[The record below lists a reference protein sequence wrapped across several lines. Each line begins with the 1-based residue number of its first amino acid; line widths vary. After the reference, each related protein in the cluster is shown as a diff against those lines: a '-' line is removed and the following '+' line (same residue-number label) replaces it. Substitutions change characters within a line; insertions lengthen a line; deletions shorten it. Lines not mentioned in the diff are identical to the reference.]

1 MHSGSVLRTCGVG
14 GIDPHHRRCRLLL
27 LLALGPSI
35 YYVCSCREPSIN
47 DHLLE
52 GEGSILEE
60 ILMFSYLQKEVI
72 WGREGSKS
80 QQMLVTSFMN
90 VPCACVLVRFAITAA
105 MFAFHITYYWL
116 PSLSY

>member
-80 QQMLVTSFMN
+80 QEK
-90 VPCACVLVRFAITAA
+90 
-105 MFAFHITYYWL
+105 
-116 PSLSY
+116 